1 MDQWRKL
8 SFQANGPDFHPSGM
22 DLAFSESFEPGTV
35 ATFGGH
41 RGRLVPF
48 GGALYRVPDKLP
60 QAPRESQLEVAFAH
74 LMQLLP
80 AFREAGATKFI
91 LHMERT
97 FQGQCTDEF
106 TQSELR
112 MLLALD
118 CAFFYVA
125 REVA

>member
-8 SFQANGPDFHPSGM
+8 SFQANGPDFHPGGM
-22 DLAFSESFEPGTV
+22 GLVFSESFEPGTV

-41 RGRLVPF
+41 RGQLVSF
-48 GGALYRVPDKLP
+48 GGALYRVPDNLP
-60 QAPRESQLEVAFAH
+60 QAPRDSQFEVAFAH
-74 LMQLLP
+74 LAQLVP
-80 AFREAGATKFI
+80 AFRAAGATKFI

-97 FQGQCTDEF
+97 FQGQCTEEF

-118 CAFFYVA
+118 CPFFYVA
-125 REVA
+125 RSAA